1 MTNSLHGEALP
12 KIELENICPECK
24 SNKNFL
30 GSAVGTNV
38 KCTATI
44 GKCEGLPYRVAI
56 A

>member
-1 MTNSLHGEALP
+1 LP
-12 KIELENICPECK
+12 KIKLENICLEYK

-38 KCTATI
+38 KCMVTFD
-44 GKCEGLPYRVAI
+44 KCEGLPDRVAI